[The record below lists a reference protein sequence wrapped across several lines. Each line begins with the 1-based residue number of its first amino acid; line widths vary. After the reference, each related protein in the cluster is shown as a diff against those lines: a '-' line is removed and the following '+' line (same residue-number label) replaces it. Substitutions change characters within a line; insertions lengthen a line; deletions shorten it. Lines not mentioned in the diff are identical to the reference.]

1 MLKIQ
6 FVLAPPKVEANLA
19 ELGERIGPP
28 MGILY
33 IASYL
38 KQEISGIEVSVIDGL
53 ISGYN
58 NSVSEIKD
66 FKPDILGVSFNTP
79 VALSA
84 YSLISEIKNCLPGT
98 LVIAGGPHVAA
109 LPEECL
115 RESGA
120 DIAVIGEGEETAC
133 EIAEKLSKTSKL
145 DYADLV
151 QIKGIAFLKEGKFTQ
166 TETRPYI
173 KDLDKMPFPDRSL
186 ISMSEYRGWYLCKQI
201 PETIMIFSRG
211 CPFNCTFCSNKVWNI
226 SNPRVRLR
234 SPKNI
239 ADEIEILSKQYGIKE
254 VFDNSD
260 EFNNNLEH
268 AKDICRELIKRDTGV
283 SWKTQLRAYPL
294 DEELV
299 ELMSRS
305 GCWYVHLG
313 IESGNEQTLRGI
325 GKQITLEQ
333 VVEACRLL
341 KKYKIK
347 VLGLF
352 MLFNVWEE
360 NGQLQ
365 YEDVSLS
372 LKTLNFAR
380 KLVKQRLLD
389 YIGWSITMPYPG
401 SRLYDIALKNDLF
414 KPNLQKNWDS
424 WLKDDFFV
432 MQLPGI
438 KDKDVAKMKTRGS
451 ILRGWCLLRSQ
462 GLKLKDVNYVIKKM
476 FKVLDN
482 ELKSRIGYPWKFR

>member
-6 FVLAPPKVEANLA
+6 FVLAPPKIEAKLA

-38 KQEISGIEVSVIDGL
+38 KQKIPGIEINVLDGL
-53 ISGYN
+53 ISGY
-58 NSVSEIKD
+58 SKAVSEIKNY
-66 FKPDILGVSFNTP
+66 KPDILGVSFNTP
-79 VALSA
+79 VAISA
-84 YSLISEIKNCLPGT
+84 YSLISEIKNSLSNT
-98 LVIAGGPHVAA
+98 LVIAGGSHPTA

-115 RESGA
+115 NESGV
-120 DIAVIGEGEETAC
+120 DIVVMGEGEDAVS
-133 EIAEKLSKTSKL
+133 EIAERLGKKKRLIYS
-145 DYADLV
+145 DLI
-151 QIKGIAFLKEGKFTQ
+151 QIKGIAFLNDGKFVQ
-166 TETRPYI
+166 NQARPYI
-173 KDLDKMPFPDRSL
+173 KDLDSIPFPDRSL
-186 ISMSEYRGWYLCKQI
+186 INMKAYHGWYLCKQI

-211 CPFNCTFCSNKVWNI
+211 CPFNCVFCSNKVWNI
-226 SNPRVRLR
+226 SEPRVRLR

-239 ADEIEILSKQYGIKE
+239 VDEIELLSKEHGIKE

-268 AKDICRELIKRDTGV
+268 AKNICREMIKRNTGV
-283 SWKTQLRAYPL
+283 SWKTQLRASPL

-299 ELMSRS
+299 QLMSRS

-325 GKQITLEQ
+325 GKQINLGQ
-333 VVEACRLL
+333 VIEACCLL

-360 NGQLQ
+360 NGKFL
-365 YEDVSLS
+365 YEDVPLS
-372 LKTLNFAR
+372 LRTLDFAK

-389 YIGWSITMPYPG
+389 YIGWSITTPYPG
-401 SRLYDIALKNDLF
+401 SRLYDIALKNGLLKPDLERG
-414 KPNLQKNWDS
+414 WDS
-424 WLKDDFFV
+424 WLRDDFFV
-432 MQLPGI
+432 MRLPGV
-438 KDKDVAKMKTRGS
+438 KDKDIAKMKTRGS
-451 ILRGWCLLRSQ
+451 ILRGWCLLRSR
-462 GLKLKDVNYVIKKM
+462 GLKFKDINYVIKKIL
-476 FKVLDN
+476 KVLDN
-482 ELKSRIGYPWKFR
+482 ELKSRMGHLWKSR